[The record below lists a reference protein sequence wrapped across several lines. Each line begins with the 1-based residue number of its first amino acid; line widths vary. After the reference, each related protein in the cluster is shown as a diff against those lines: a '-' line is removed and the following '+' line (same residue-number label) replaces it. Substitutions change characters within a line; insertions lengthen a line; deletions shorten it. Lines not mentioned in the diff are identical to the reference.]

1 MALFSDPV
9 VLDDG
14 VDAAR
19 SFEFG
24 GQIKDTVAQK
34 ASEWIETAADAQ
46 SESKMLVK
54 HMEAKSGQK
63 RHLLQTAQLYD
74 TDTDAD
80 GNTKLAPIV
89 INTTVGHD
97 PRALEADI
105 QLQYTM
111 HLDALAESGVLAGL
125 VRGRI

>member
-1 MALFSDPV
+1 MALFTDPV

-34 ASEWIETAADAQ
+34 ASEWIETAADSQ

-63 RHLLQTAQLYD
+63 RHLVQTAMLYD

-80 GNTKLAPIV
+80 GNVKLAPIV
-89 INTTVGHD
+89 VNTTVSHD

-105 QLQYTM
+105 LLQYTL

>member
-1 MALFSDPV
+1 MALFTDPV
-9 VLDDG
+9 VLNDG

-24 GQIKDTVAQK
+24 GQISDPIASK
-34 ASEWIETAADAQ
+34 ASEWIETAADQAD
-46 SESKMLVK
+46 ESRLVVK

-63 RHLLQTAQLYD
+63 RHLLQTAMNYD

-80 GNTKLAPIV
+80 GNVKSAPILV
-89 INTTVGHD
+89 NTTVAHD

-105 QLQYTM
+105 LLQYTL

-125 VRGRI
+125 VRQRI